1 MRSIFDSICHMLTS
15 TVLTIIFWNQLNIL
29 YDENVSL
36 VLDIVNLLLAVITA
50 NWICLKLVNISS
62 SINYLLEKK
71 EDKR

>member
-1 MRSIFDSICHMLTS
+1 MLTS